1 VYAEIYA
8 STQVKIVRQ
17 IIIVRLKLNDLDLK
31 FRISS
36 EKILIINNNFFIAL
50 RFFVTILIKTTKES
64 IHKQE
69 N

>member
-50 RFFVTILIKTTKES
+50 RFFVTILIKKAKES
-64 IHKQE
+64 IHQQE